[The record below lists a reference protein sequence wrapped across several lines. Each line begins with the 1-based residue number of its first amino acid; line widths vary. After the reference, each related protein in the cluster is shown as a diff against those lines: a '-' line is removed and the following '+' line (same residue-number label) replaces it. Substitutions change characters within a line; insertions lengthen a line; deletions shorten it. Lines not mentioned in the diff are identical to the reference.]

1 MGAEARVSWNRFA
14 GQAELAEAVA
24 DAVAQRLQAAIGAR
38 GAAIMAVSGGTTP
51 APFFRALSGRPLAW
65 DKVTVTLVDER
76 FVPMSSPRSNAALV
90 ADDLLQGPAAT
101 ARFVGLYH
109 PAASAEAGAGLAS
122 QALAGLGWPLDIA
135 VLGMGQDG
143 HTASFFPD
151 ATDLPTLLDPQSQAL
166 VLPVEAASA
175 GEPRLTLALPRIA
188 GAGFVALHIEGETK
202 RKVAEA
208 ALAPG
213 SRLPIRAVIDHALR
227 PVEIFWAP

>member
-1 MGAEARVSWNRFA
+1 MGAEAKVAWNRFA

-24 DAVAQRLQAAIGAR
+24 EAVAKRIAAAIGTR
-38 GAAIMAVSGGTTP
+38 GAALIAVSGGTTP
-51 APFFRALSGRPLAW
+51 APFFRALSGKPLDW

-76 FVPMSSPRSNAALV
+76 FVPMTSPRSNAALV
-90 ADDLLQGPAAT
+90 KDNLLKGAAAA

-109 PAASAEAGAGLAS
+109 PAESAEAGAGLAS
-122 QALAGLGWPLDIA
+122 RALARLDWPLDIA
-135 VLGMGQDG
+135 VLGMGPDG

-151 ATDLPTLLDPQSQAL
+151 ATDLPTLLDPQSRAL

-188 GAGFVALHIEGETK
+188 GAGLVALHIEGETK
-202 RKVAEA
+202 RTVAEA

-213 SRLPIRAVIDHALR
+213 SRLPVRAVIDHAAR